1 MAAQAAGDTPPARPS
16 RLLRWQRRRRF
27 PRPVEPTPG
36 GWWFLGI
43 TFAVGV
49 AAINTGNN
57 LLYLVLGMLLAL
69 ILASGVLSHLV
80 LLRLTVRREL
90 PGRAFAGT
98 PALVGLEVD
107 NAKRRIPSWL
117 LEVEDLAAG
126 EDVPRTGR
134 RCLFLSVAARSA
146 ERATYRYAFPRRG
159 RHTLAGHRI
168 ATRFPF
174 GLFVK
179 YVYVD
184 APAELLVYPAIA
196 ESGAGVVDAG
206 GRGEERLPR
215 RGRHGEFFAARELRP
230 GEDASDIHWR
240 LSARLGRPVV
250 REREDEGARRVT
262 LELDNGL
269 ADDAPETL
277 ASFEAAVSTAAGLAL
292 AHLGRGESVAIIT
305 RGDALPFGAGPAHAE
320 SVLRFLALV
329 PAARPETPLVALEDR
344 ARGARATH
352 ADLRMGHRA

>member
-1 MAAQAAGDTPPARPS
+1 MAGAAQDGLAAQPS

-27 PRPVEPTPG
+27 PRPVEPTSG

-80 LLRLTVRREL
+80 LLRLSVRREL

-98 PALVGLEVD
+98 PALVGLEVR
-107 NAKRRIPSWL
+107 NGKRRIPSWL
-117 LEVEDLAAG
+117 LEVEDLG
-126 EDVPRTGR
+126 VDEDGPRAGR
-134 RCLFLSVAARSA
+134 RCLFLCVPAGAS

-159 RHTLAGHRI
+159 RHTLAGYRV

-174 GLFVK
+174 GLFIK
-179 YVYVD
+179 YLYLD
-184 APAELLVYPAIA
+184 ASAELLVYPAVV
-196 ESGAGVVDAG
+196 EAGLGKTSAG
-206 GRGEERLPR
+206 GRGEERVQR

-230 GEDASDIHWR
+230 GEDASDVHWR
-240 LSARLGRPVV
+240 LSARLGKPVV
-250 REREDEGARRVT
+250 REREDEGALRVT

-269 ADDAPETL
+269 GDDTPQTL
-277 ASFEAAVSTAAGLAL
+277 AAFEAAVSTAAGLAL
-292 AHLGRGESVAIIT
+292 AHLGRGESVAIVT
-305 RGDALPFGAGPAHAE
+305 RGDALPHGAGPAHAE
-320 SVLRFLALV
+320 AALRFLALV
-329 PAARPETPLVALEDR
+329 EAVAPELPL
-344 ARGARATH
+344 
-352 ADLRMGHRA
+352 ADLPGVRGVHLTNSPTRMERRA